1 MNRADINHLLYDIP
15 MKVDYTDLMEELDI
29 EDIPK
34 DRIEGLINILN
45 DKSLDVNIVF
55 RASFLLASWGIN
67 EGFDKLTELLFNKE
81 MEGLIPNNLSGH
93 DDTYKHILGAL
104 VSYWAVNA
112 DKGNSE
118 VAKQKIYLP
127 IKFIIEKA
135 NSHPFQIS
143 NLFWLVEKENFNE
156 FIPLLHNH
164 LIILLDNY
172 KERYWDIHDLAKFF
186 LVINPSLIGALFKE
200 RNIKLSEY
208 GLA

>member
-1 MNRADINHLLYDIP
+1 MNREIINHLLYDIP
-15 MKVDYTDLMEELDI
+15 TNVDYTDLVEELDT
-29 EDIPK
+29 EDIPQ
-34 DRIEGLINILN
+34 DRIQGLLNILTN
-45 DKSLDVNIVF
+45 KSLDVHIIF
-55 RASFLLASWGIN
+55 RASFLLTSWGIS

-81 MEGLIPNNLSGH
+81 IEGLIPNNLSGQ
-93 DDTYKHILGAL
+93 DDTYKHILSAL
-104 VSYWAVNA
+104 ISYWAVNA

-143 NLFWLVEKENFNE
+143 NLFWLVENESFNE

-164 LIILLDNY
+164 LIVLLDNY
-172 KERYWDIHDLAKFF
+172 KERYWDIHDLAKLF
-186 LVINPSLIGALFKE
+186 LEIDPNLIDTLFKD